1 MNYAKYIDI
10 PNWEQIR
17 DDLIAFRNKRISEG
31 VYDRED
37 GKGLYGW
44 WCHFEDEVEKELPL
58 LLEAFDNMGLKMR
71 QLILFV
77 NTTNSLD
84 VTDHNN
90 PEAIFIHQDSEDSDE
105 AEGFKQ
111 PKEIEWS
118 TTFNPTTAIN
128 IPLEYCE
135 GSSTLFYERINN
147 LPEVYYP
154 KYDCGGLDHN
164 SVKEVF
170 RFELNKPA
178 VLKINVPHGVH
189 NPHKEDRVVATF
201 RFYNS
206 IDHLLD

>member
-31 VYDRED
+31 LYNRDD
-37 GKGLYGW
+37 GQGLFKW
-44 WCHFEDEVEKELPL
+44 WCHFEDEVKTELPL
-58 LLEAFDNMGLKMR
+58 LFNTFEEMGLKMR

-77 NTTNSLD
+77 NSTNSLE
-84 VTDHNN
+84 VKDHND
-90 PEAIFIHQDSEDSDE
+90 PRSIFIHQDSEDSDD

-111 PKEIEWS
+111 PSEIEWS
-118 TTFNPTTAIN
+118 TTFNPTAAIN
-128 IPLEYCE
+128 IPMENCE
-135 GSSTLFYERINN
+135 GSGTLFYERINDI
-147 LPEVYYP
+147 PEAYYP

-178 VLKINVPHGVH
+178 VLRINVPHGVY